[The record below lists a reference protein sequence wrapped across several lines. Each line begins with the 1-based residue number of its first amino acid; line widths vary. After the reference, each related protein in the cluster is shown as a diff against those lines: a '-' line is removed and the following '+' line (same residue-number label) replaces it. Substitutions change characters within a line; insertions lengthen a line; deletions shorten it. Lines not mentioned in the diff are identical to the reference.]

1 MGKMEILYAVLGLI
15 GGVGV
20 FMVACSMMSKN
31 LEALSSDKLKD
42 LLSKISNN
50 KLLGVV
56 IGAIATALI
65 QSSSATTVMAIGF
78 VDAGIMSLNQAAH
91 IIFGGEIGTTIT
103 GQIVALGMLSGEG
116 ISANA
121 IFSALAGVGV
131 FTEMFAKKDKTR
143 TIARVITG
151 FGMLFIGLSL
161 MSDSMNTFA
170 QLDELKTFLGSLNN
184 NILLII
190 AGAILTA
197 IIQSS
202 SAMTSIAI
210 TMVTTGLINI
220 DQGIYIT
227 LGANIGTCL
236 TGALAGF
243 SGGTNA
249 KRTSLIQ
256 MIFNI
261 GGVIIATIID
271 YIIIYSSNHTLSFG
285 KMLATSFP
293 GLPQTQLAM
302 FHTIFNILSVVV
314 VFPISNLLIGL
325 AIKLVP
331 EQQEV
336 KQEATGLR
344 FYYVNEYL
352 FKTPAVAVQQTKN
365 EIVNMADIA
374 LHNYHLALDT
384 ISTLDFSR
392 LDEFKENEDEL
403 DFLNKGLAKY
413 ITKLQRLEL
422 NKKDHNFLSSCFHV
436 IIDIERIGDYAENI
450 VEYADALKE
459 NGDVFSKGA
468 VNEIQ
473 ALGKIIDKVFE
484 HTMNAFKDED
494 LAQVPLAKDHENEVD
509 DFTKQMSNNHLTRVD
524 EGKCTPR
531 EGALFSS
538 MASDSERVSD
548 HLINIAETIY
558 NYVKK

>member
-31 LEALSSDKLKD
+31 LEALSSDKLKN
-42 LLSKISNN
+42 LLSRISNN

-56 IGAIATALI
+56 IGAAATALI

-78 VDAGIMSLNQAAH
+78 VDAGIMPLNQAAN

-121 IFSALAGVGV
+121 IFSALAGIGV
-131 FTEMFAKKDKTR
+131 FMEMFSKKDKTK
-143 TIARVITG
+143 TIAKVITG

-161 MSDSMNTFA
+161 MSSSMDAFA
-170 QLDELKTFLGSLNN
+170 KLDELKTFLSSLNN

-197 IIQSS
+197 VIQSS

-227 LGANIGTCL
+227 LGANIGTCI

-243 SGGTNA
+243 SGGINA

-256 MIFNI
+256 TIFNI
-261 GGVIIATIID
+261 GGVVVATIID
-271 YIIIYSSNHTLSFG
+271 YAIMYASSNTLSYG
-285 KMLATSFP
+285 KMLANALP

-302 FHTIFNILSVVV
+302 FHTIFNILSVAVV
-314 VFPISNLLIGL
+314 VPISGLLIKL
-325 AIKLVP
+325 ATKLIPGEEVV
-331 EQQEV
+331 QQEV
-336 KQEATGLR
+336 EGCR
-344 FYYVNEYL
+344 FYFVNEYL

-365 EIVNMADIA
+365 EIMNMANLA
-374 LHNYHLALDT
+374 LYNYHLSLDI
-384 ISTLDFSR
+384 ISTLDFSK
-392 LDEFKENEDEL
+392 LDEFKKNEDEL
-403 DFLNKGLAKY
+403 DFLNKNLTKY
-413 ITKLQRLEL
+413 ISKLQRLEL
-422 NKKDHNFLSSCFHV
+422 NKKDHNFLSSSFHA
-436 IIDIERIGDYAENI
+436 IIDFERIGDYAENI

-459 NGDVFSKGA
+459 NGDVFSDEA
-468 VNEIQ
+468 VNEIHT
-473 ALGKIIDKVFE
+473 LGGYVDNVYY
-484 HTMNAFKDED
+484 HTMAAFKNED
-494 LAQVPLAKDHENEVD
+494 CNEILVAKEYENKVD
-509 DFTKQMSNNHLTRVD
+509 DYTEQMSNNHIARID

-548 HLINIAETIY
+548 HLINVADALY
-558 NYVKK
+558 NYVK